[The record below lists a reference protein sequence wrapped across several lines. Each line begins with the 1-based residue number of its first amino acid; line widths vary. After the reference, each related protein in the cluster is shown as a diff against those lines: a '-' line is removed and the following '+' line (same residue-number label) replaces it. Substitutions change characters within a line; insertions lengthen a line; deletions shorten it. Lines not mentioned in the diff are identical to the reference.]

1 MGKVDLSDKLRT
13 ARARIDAESADA
25 AGGAAIPKFAQLTR
39 KEARVREDQY
49 AALSALA
56 RSLMRRRRAKG
67 ERITENTLIR
77 IAIDLLLQ
85 HKDALRG
92 ASEEQLRNSVTSA
105 VRESGSAEL
114 PHRRMSEVSGRRPA
128 SAAVEDSPPA
138 EEDVRW

>member
-1 MGKVDLSDKLRT
+1 MAKVDLSAKLRT

-25 AGGAAIPKFAQLTR
+25 AGGVLPKFAQLTR

-56 RSLMRRRRAKG
+56 RSLMRRRHAKG

-92 ASEEQLRNSVTSA
+92 ASEEQLRSSVTSA
-105 VRESGSAEL
+105 IRESGSPEP
-114 PHRRMSEVSGRRPA
+114 PHPRVSEVPGRRSA
-128 SAAVEDSPPA
+128 SGAIAASPSA
-138 EEDVRW
+138 EEDVGW